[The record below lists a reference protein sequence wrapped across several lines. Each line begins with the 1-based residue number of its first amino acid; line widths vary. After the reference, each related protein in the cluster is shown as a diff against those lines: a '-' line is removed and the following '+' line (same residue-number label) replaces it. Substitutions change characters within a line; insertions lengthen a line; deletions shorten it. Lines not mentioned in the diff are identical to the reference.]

1 MGAQQFYGV
10 KLTNKWW
17 VGGERAAQS
26 LHVLA
31 WGAFCLLPAEP
42 QQLPD

>member
-1 MGAQQFYGV
+1 MGVQQFYGV

-17 VGGERAAQS
+17 VGGEREAQS

-31 WGAFCLLPAEP
+31 WEGFPLLPAEP
-42 QQLPD
+42 QQLPN